1 MFLITNFMEIL
12 TKDEFHVNF
21 DDLCMGIEEGRVFIH
36 PTDTIYG
43 LGCDATH
50 KDAVRRIRDIKER
63 LESPFSVIAPSKGW
77 ILENCQVNEKAKEW
91 VDKLPGPYTLIFN
104 LKKKECIAPN
114 VNFDLDTLGVR
125 IPDHWFSES
134 VSKFGKPVVTTS
146 ANKSGE
152 DFMTS
157 LENLDS
163 EIKNQIEFIIYEKEK
178 HGKPS
183 TIVDLT
189 NEEPIIIR
197 R

>member
-1 MFLITNFMEIL
+1 MDIL

-21 DDLCMGIEEGRVFIH
+21 DDLCMSIEEGRVFIH

-63 LESPFSVIAPSKGW
+63 LESPFSVIAPSKEW
-77 ILENCQVNEKAKEW
+77 ITENCHVNEKAKEW
-91 VDKLPGPYTLIFN
+91 VDKLPGPYTLIFK

-114 VNFDLDTLGVR
+114 VNFDLDTIGVR

-134 VSKFGKPVVTTS
+134 VSMFGKPVVTTS

-157 LENLDS
+157 LENLDA

-183 TIVDLT
+183 TIVDLS